1 MTDER
6 LKQYKEK
13 IDDEIKQ
20 AKKQKAL
27 ERAILKFVP
36 KKKRGFLQIGATC
49 VIPNQLNSYYL
60 PFRKIRIK
68 GYEIT
73 QTFGLAIICEQ
84 LKNPKTPFTF
94 KVHVENVYHSVM
106 SFAESFYNSICTQI
120 HDIQQC
126 FAKNEIFSSP
136 HLKETTKM
144 TVRKLVNIK
153 RKVDA
158 KRRKKIPPPTVDCR
172 TLFEQK

>member
-27 ERAILKFVP
+27 ERAILRFVP

-49 VIPNQLNSYYL
+49 VIPNQLNNYYL
-60 PFRKIRIK
+60 PFRKVRIK

-73 QTFGLAIICEQ
+73 QTFGLVIICEQ
-84 LKNPKTPFTF
+84 LENPKTSFTF
-94 KVHVENVYHSVM
+94 KVHVENVYHSVTDYV
-106 SFAESFYNSICTQI
+106 EHFYQTTCWQI
-120 HDIQQC
+120 HNIQQC
-126 FAKNEIFSSP
+126 FAQNEIFSSQ
-136 HLKETTKM
+136 HLKETTEM
-144 TVRKLVNIK
+144 TLKQLVHIK

-158 KRRKKIPPPTVDCR
+158 KRYKKIPPPTVDCR